1 MKRNEMFAD
10 DCPYTMLCS
19 ITLLI
24 TAQSLAR
31 SLSVKFKPLQGFFV
45 GVAFFFIFFS
55 SGVARI
61 IQRGVGGE
69 GSEYSTAHPVIFW
82 PKHPVFRKFLLQNQ
96 RFSTRCPV

>member
-45 GVAFFFIFFS
+45 GVAFFSFFFP
-55 SGVARI
+55 VA
-61 IQRGVGGE
+61 
-69 GSEYSTAHPVIFW
+69 
-82 PKHPVFRKFLLQNQ
+82 
-96 RFSTRCPV
+96 